1 MRNRAFYNYAIDG
14 FKTNENNA
22 AVVDI
27 LYGAGKTPLHIFKKD
42 AEKFIEAIIS
52 PMERRERG
60 IGQLVGDEVGVLN
73 SLLRGRAMI
82 LCTDFEVYFEYS
94 NGPQNGVKEIAG
106 LRIDGNIDLIESFD
120 YENLKPTIK
129 DLYPIK

>member
-1 MRNRAFYNYAIDG
+1 MRNRAFYHYAIDG
-14 FKTNENNA
+14 FETNKNNA

-27 LYGAGKTPLHIFKKD
+27 LYGAGKTPLYIFKKD

-60 IGQLVGDEVGVLN
+60 IGQLVGNEVGVLN

-82 LCTDFEVYFEYS
+82 LCTEFENYLEYS
-94 NGPQNGVKEIAG
+94 NGTQNRVKEIAG

-120 YENLKPTIK
+120 YENLEPTIK